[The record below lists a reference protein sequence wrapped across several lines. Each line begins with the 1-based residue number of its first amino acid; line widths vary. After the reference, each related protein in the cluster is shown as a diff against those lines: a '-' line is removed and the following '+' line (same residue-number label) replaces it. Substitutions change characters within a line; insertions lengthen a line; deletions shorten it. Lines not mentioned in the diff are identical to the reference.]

1 MNPYIPPN
9 PVSPGAPFGAP
20 DPASF
25 VPPFPPGAG
34 YTPNPGFT
42 AGAGSSA
49 SAGFNPGGAGFGS
62 SAGFPPGAGYD
73 PNAGYNPYA
82 QPPSAPIA
90 PAYRTSPALAFLL
103 GWIPGVGAIYNG
115 QYLKGLAHAVIFG
128 VLVTL
133 ISNVHGG
140 HPGPAP
146 FLGIMIAAFVFY
158 MPFEAYHTAKK
169 QRLGVPLDE
178 WSSLFTRRSGSGQ
191 MPMGPMILILI
202 GVLFLL
208 DSLGVMSFNEV
219 GRFWPVLLIMIGAF
233 KLFGRVSR
241 TSYSHRMPPPPPQ
254 APPPPPPP
262 ADIHDVMG
270 FRREQ

>member
-1 MNPYIPPN
+1 MNPYTNPN
-9 PVSPGAPFGAP
+9 PASPGAPFGAP

-25 VPPFPPGAG
+25 GAGFNPNAGFTPGAGFPPGAG
-34 YTPNPGFT
+34 VPPGATFTP
-42 AGAGSSA
+42 GAGT
-49 SAGFNPGGAGFGS
+49 SAGFN
-62 SAGFPPGAGYD
+62 PGAGYD

-82 QPPSAPIA
+82 QPPTAPIG

-128 VLVTL
+128 VLVSL
-133 ISNVHGG
+133 ISNQHGG
-140 HPGPAP
+140 HGDPAP

-178 WSSLFTRRSGSGQ
+178 WSSLFARRTGSGH

-219 GRFWPVLLIMIGAF
+219 GRFWPVLLIIIGAF
-233 KLFGRVSR
+233 KLFGRA
-241 TSYSHRMPPPPPQ
+241 SHRTYPHPMPPPPQ
-254 APPPPPPP
+254 APPPPP